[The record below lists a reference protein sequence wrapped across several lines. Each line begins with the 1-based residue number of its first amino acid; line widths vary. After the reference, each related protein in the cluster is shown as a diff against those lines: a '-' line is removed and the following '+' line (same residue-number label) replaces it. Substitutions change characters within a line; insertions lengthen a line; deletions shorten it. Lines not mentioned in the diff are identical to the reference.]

1 MARGDPTY
9 CQIDVEIFSNGER
22 FSRLSASEAYLY
34 LALWALAV
42 MVRSED
48 IPETISTPK
57 WVSEWTHKGRKSVQ
71 RWMDNLSHA
80 GLITRNANG
89 TLTIH
94 KVMICHKRLRWDK
107 RPQNAIS
114 GKADIPQNAKSMSP
128 QTGGETESTRVR
140 EIESPELYTDT
151 VVVRTT
157 ESPIRAR
164 AREPET
170 HDARSLARLSDPP
183 DPEVPSRIPEAIPD
197 PRQDLVSRLEI
208 EFGGNNGADLYAEI
222 LQRDISI
229 TQITDAAESTRK
241 RRGSLANTFGF
252 FRAQLRTAEPKPATA
267 PQSQSDTIQLIC
279 TAGEAESLC
288 DSLSEPPSSNTHR
301 YGLEL
306 LARLTRKATD
316 DERRV
321 IAELISAG
329 AKERGNGR
337 TYRDI
342 IAAAVEAVE
351 WRRHKLL
358 QVKEL

>member
-9 CQIDVEIFSNGER
+9 CKIDVEIFSNGER

-48 IPETISTPK
+48 IPVDISTDK
-57 WVSEWTHKGRKSVQ
+57 WVAEWTHKCRKSVH
-71 RWMDNLSHA
+71 RWMDNLSRV

-94 KVMICHKRLRWDK
+94 KVMICHKKLRWDK
-107 RPQNAIS
+107 LPQSTLS
-114 GKADIPQNAKSMSP
+114 GNKNFPNR
-128 QTGGETESTRVR
+128 GGESESTRER
-140 EIESPELYTDT
+140 ESERSELSADT

-279 TAGEAESLC
+279 TAGEAGSLC

>member
-9 CQIDVEIFSNGER
+9 CKIDVEIFSNGER

-48 IPETISTPK
+48 IPVDISTDK
-57 WVSEWTHKGRKSVQ
+57 WVAEWTHKCRKSVH
-71 RWMDNLSHA
+71 RWMDNLSRV

-94 KVMICHKRLRWDK
+94 KVMICHKKLRWDK
-107 RPQNAIS
+107 LPQSTLS
-114 GKADIPQNAKSMSP
+114 GNKNFPNR
-128 QTGGETESTRVR
+128 GGESESTRER
-140 EIESPELYTDT
+140 ESERSELSADT

-170 HDARSLARLSDPP
+170 HDARSLARRSDPP
-183 DPEVPSRIPEAIPD
+183 DPEVPSRAPEAIPD

-229 TQITDAAESTRK
+229 AQITDAAESTRK
-241 RRGSLANTFGF
+241 RRDSVTNAFGF
-252 FRAQLRTAEPKPATA
+252 FRAQLRTAEPKPTTWHAYTPA

-279 TAGEAESLC
+279 TDGEAESLC
-288 DSLSEPPSSNTHR
+288 DSLSASPASNTHR

-306 LARLTRKATD
+306 LARFARKATD
-316 DERRV
+316 DERHV
-321 IAELISAG
+321 IAELISAA

-337 TYRDI
+337 TYREI
-342 IAAAVEAVE
+342 VAAAVEAAK
-351 WRRHKLL
+351 RRRDMLL